1 MAELIIGIL
10 ALLYGLYTIYLRVR
24 KDSKAWS
31 KLEKMKEFYG
41 EKIGTIIHFISYT
54 VVPIVIGIMGI
65 AAYSMQGVTENVK
78 ISSMKSSALTIIDG
92 ARNALLSR
100 MSLKAGYY
108 YVGGTLLDKDVETP
122 WGGSY
127 DFTGSKTDMITA
139 VTDGTTPACQKGS
152 GSFIHITED
161 ATTKRLSYSICLH
174 DVDGEHLIYASE
186 NVLGKTDP
194 EKSDYYIEFAG
205 PAYIKDGK
213 ISQTK

>member
-1 MAELIIGIL
+1 MKIMENRKGFTLVELLAVIVIL
-10 ALLYGLYTIYLRVR
+10 AL
-24 KDSKAWS
+24 
-31 KLEKMKEFYG
+31 
-41 EKIGTIIHFISYT
+41 
-54 VVPIVIGIMGI
+54 IMGI

-108 YVGGTLLDKDVETP
+108 YVGGSLLDKDVETP

-127 DFTGSKTDMITA
+127 DFSGSTGDMITA
-139 VTDGTTPACQKGS
+139 VTGNTTPACQKGS

-174 DVDGEHLIYASE
+174 DTDGDHFIYASE

-194 EKSDYYIEFAG
+194 EKSDYYLEDKG
-205 PAYIKDGK
+205 PVYINGGK
-213 ISQTK
+213 ISESDPSNAN